1 MERSRASF
9 DSLKMS
15 KSSSSPPHREL
26 AKNESIDELA
36 RRVLFSDSLEEKLKH
51 LPVSSERAEGP
62 ISRDSLSNKITP
74 ARGDTIQFASG
85 SAPRPKLPASANLV
99 TEENRGTL
107 LHFFANHELLAAE
120 LMALA
125 LLRFPDAPHK
135 FRVGLANTLQE
146 EQRHTRWYLARMK
159 DCGVEFGE
167 FPLSRFFWDT
177 VSSMESPIDYVSRLS
192 LTFEQA
198 NLDYANHFSGIL
210 REAGD
215 TKSAAILKR
224 IYEDEISHVGYGL
237 HWFRQ
242 WKEESESDWE
252 ALKTRLHFPL
262 SPSRAKGNRTGFN
275 MEGRREAG
283 FDEDYIHRLSLFERS
298 NGRTPNVF
306 LFNPEAENSVAAYP
320 APYHPDKRILS
331 VIEDLEIVS
340 AILARRDDV
349 ILMRRPPSLEHRA
362 SLASQG
368 IQLPEIEAINA
379 EGLIASDSLLKDRR
393 LNDFR
398 PWGISP
404 DVAKRFKHLQKNTSH
419 ESLAYHWRDSSRELF
434 SKSKQVTALSEW
446 SGTNFVCHTAEE
458 LSGAIAQLLDLGY
471 ADAIIK
477 RPFST
482 AGGGMKRIQ
491 LREIADRDAPVFSEK
506 ILHEG
511 GLLLEPAHRRE
522 LDFSIQ
528 YQMSDGKLNQVGLIR
543 QIISDSGQYRGSISA
558 NKFCQGLS
566 PGISQFLMEKAFKN
580 YEDESPFTKALESWL
595 NQNHYSGPIGVDAY
609 LHRDRDDQL
618 ALRTFCEVNPRFTM
632 GRVTHELRKKVSP
645 GHGVKFE
652 ILKREAGSTHENT
665 ATCDA
670 KGLLESGSLYLN
682 ELHEGTRFV
691 IKITIAK
698 QSSTL

>member
-9 DSLKMS
+9 NSPKMP

-26 AKNESIDELA
+26 IKNESIDELA
-36 RRVLFSDSLEEKLKH
+36 RRVLFSDNLEEKLRH
-51 LPVSSERAEGP
+51 LPVSSERVEGP
-62 ISRDSLSNKITP
+62 ISRDNFSGKITP
-74 ARGDTIQFASG
+74 ARAGTLQFASD

-159 DCGVEFGE
+159 DCGVQFGE

-177 VSSMESPIDYVSRLS
+177 VSMMESPIDYVSRLS

-198 NLDYANHFSGIL
+198 NLDYAYHFSGIL
-210 REAGD
+210 KEAGD
-215 TKSAAILKR
+215 TKSAGILKR

-242 WKEESESDWE
+242 WKDESESDWE
-252 ALKTRLHFPL
+252 ALKARLHFPL
-262 SPSRAKGNRTGFN
+262 SPSRAKGNRTNFN
-275 MEGRREAG
+275 EEGRRKAG
-283 FDEDYIHRLSLFERS
+283 FDDDYIHQLSLFERS

-306 LFNPEAENSVAAYP
+306 LFNPEVENSVAAYP

-349 ILMRRPPSLEHRA
+349 ILMRRPPSLNHRA
-362 SLASQG
+362 SLASHG
-368 IQLPEIEAINA
+368 IQMPEIEAINSD
-379 EGLIASDSLLKDRR
+379 GVIASDSLLRERR

-404 DVAKRFKHLQKNTSH
+404 DVVKRFKHLQKNTSH
-419 ESLAYHWRDSSRELF
+419 ESPAYDWGDSSRDLF
-434 SKSKQVTALSEW
+434 SKSKQVTALSVW
-446 SGTNFVCHTAEE
+446 AGTTFVCDTAEA
-458 LSGAIAQLLDLGY
+458 LSAAITQLLDLGY

-491 LREIADRDAPVFSEK
+491 LREMAHREGPVFSEK

-566 PGISQFLMEKAFKN
+566 PGASQFLMQEALKN
-580 YEDESPFTKALESWL
+580 YDNDSAFTQALESWL

-609 LHRDRDDQL
+609 LHRDLEGQL
-618 ALRTFCEVNPRFTM
+618 ALRTFCEINPRFTM
-632 GRVTHELRKKVSP
+632 GRVTHELRRKVSP
-645 GHGVKFE
+645 GHAVKFE
-652 ILKREAGSTHENT
+652 ILKREACSNYENT
-665 ATCDA
+665 ARCDD
-670 KGLLESGSLYLN
+670 KGLIESGSLYLN

>member
-1 MERSRASF
+1 
-9 DSLKMS
+9 MS
-15 KSSSSPPHREL
+15 KTSSRSPHTGV
-26 AKNESIDELA
+26 AGTESIDELA
-36 RRVLFSDSLEEKLKH
+36 QRVLFSENLDDKLKP
-51 LPVSSERAEGP
+51 LPLSSDRPEEPAPR
-62 ISRDSLSNKITP
+62 IILSPRLTP
-74 ARGDTIQFASG
+74 ARADSIQFASG
-85 SAPRPKLPASANLV
+85 SAPRPRLPASAHLV
-99 TEENRGTL
+99 TDENRGTL

-135 FRVGLANTLQE
+135 FRVGLANTLRE

-159 DCGVEFGE
+159 ECGVEFGE
-167 FPLSRFFWDT
+167 FPLSPFFWDA

-198 NLDYANHFSGIL
+198 NLDYANYYSGVL
-210 REAGD
+210 GEAGD

-242 WKEESESDWE
+242 WKEESKSDWE
-252 ALKTRLHFPL
+252 ALQSNLHFPL

-275 MEGRREAG
+275 VEGRRQAG
-283 FDEDYIHRLSLFERS
+283 FDDDYINQLSLFERS

-306 LFNPEAENSVAAYP
+306 LFNPEAENSVAVHP

-331 VIEDLEIVS
+331 VIEDLEIVT

-362 SLASQG
+362 TLTGLG
-368 IQLPEIEAINA
+368 IQLPEIEALDPK
-379 EGLIASDSLLKDRR
+379 GLLPPDSLLRERR

-398 PWGISP
+398 PWALTP
-404 DVAKRFKHLQKNTSH
+404 EVAGNFGVLEENTSQ
-419 ESLAYHWRDSSRELF
+419 ESPAYRWEDSRRSLF
-434 SKSKQVTALSEW
+434 SKSAQVTALPEW
-446 SGTNFVCHTAEE
+446 AGTTFACRTAEE
-458 LSGAIAQLLDLGY
+458 LSEAIDRLTELGY
-471 ADAIIK
+471 TEAILK

-482 AGGGMKRIQ
+482 AGGGMRR
-491 LREIADRDAPVFSEK
+491 LNLHEVANRDAPVFGEK

-511 GLLLEPAHRRE
+511 GLILEPSHRRE

-528 YQMSDGKLNQVGLIR
+528 YQLKDGKLTQLGLIR
-543 QIISDSGQYRGSISA
+543 QIIADSGQYRGSISV

-566 PGISQFLMEKAFKN
+566 AEMSKFLMQDALKI
-580 YEDESPFTKALESWL
+580 YEENSPFTNALESWL
-595 NQNHYSGPIGVDAY
+595 NEHHYDGPVGVDAY
-609 LHRDRDDQL
+609 LHREPGGEL
-618 ALRTFCEVNPRFTM
+618 ALRTFCEINSRFTM
-632 GRVTHELRKKVSP
+632 GRVTHELRNKVSP

-652 ILKREAGSTHENT
+652 LLKREPGVEYRNAVEVG
-665 ATCDA
+665 
-670 KGLLESGSLYLN
+670 KQGLIESGSLILN

-698 QSSTL
+698 RAATL